1 MIDSTGE
8 SFKSDIGNNLNLV
21 YFWGPQCSVCR
32 TLKPIIE
39 QLDQEIGEQLN
50 IVSFNLAG
58 NLKTSIKYR
67 IMSVPVL
74 MIFKDGKPV
83 EKLNGFH
90 SKEELHTLVNKY
102 LATSS

>member
-1 MIDSTGE
+1 MIE
-8 SFKSDIGNNLNLV
+8 
-21 YFWGPQCSVCR
+21 
-32 TLKPIIE
+32 E
-39 QLDQEIGEQLN
+39 LDQEIGDKLN
-50 IVSFNLAG
+50 IESFNLAG

-90 SKEELHTLVNKY
+90 SKEALHTLLNKY
-102 LATSS
+102 LGTSI